1 MKLKLFV
8 AISAFA
14 AMPFAQAQQGRPPT
28 APKPTKAEIQRVV
41 QLVSG
46 NKTKTRQYCDLGK
59 LNQQMALAEQKKDTK
74 TLDALGKQA
83 DDLAEKIGPEF
94 VKFIDALDQ
103 AEDNSSEDKEL
114 MAAVETLD
122 KLCPDK

>member
-1 MKLKLFV
+1 
-8 AISAFA
+8 
-14 AMPFAQAQQGRPPT
+14 
-28 APKPTKAEIQRVV
+28 
-41 QLVSG
+41 
-46 NKTKTRQYCDLGK
+46 
-59 LNQQMALAEQKKDTK
+59 MALAEQKKDTK